1 MTVSP
6 ALSLFMRR
14 ASRWLAALAALGAVG
29 FTVAAAWMFFWVL
42 PNIAE
47 HRETVANLMSRAL
60 GQRVTIEAV
69 TGAWQQAS
77 PAFRLQ
83 GVRLYDKQDRLALNL
98 PEVDATFAWRSLL
111 FLEPRFTRIEL
122 QGLTLDV
129 RRARDKHFY
138 VGGIPVNPADPD
150 SGFSSWLL
158 RQGRVHVGTA
168 TLNWLDEVRD
178 APPLMLEAVDLTL
191 INARRTHNLKLHAI
205 PPAGVA
211 RPLTIEAELTARDV
225 DDIKTWSGVIEAK
238 VAGVSFPRL
247 APWLQ
252 LPYQPRQGWGA
263 LHVNFSVA
271 QGALAEIRAGLDLR
285 AIETV
290 LGEGLPA
297 LRLDRVR
304 GQAVWQGH
312 AEGQRMAF
320 ENLRVA
326 RSGSALGAPF
336 DMGLAWGTAGH
347 EITARALGLSGW
359 ESMLPSL
366 PMEDALRSRLQILK
380 PQGRLDSLTF
390 HWTGT
395 QPGLD
400 NFKVASR
407 FSGVGVT
414 AVDRQPGLSNL
425 SGRIEGDYRAGVF
438 EIASKQA
445 TINLPALFREPVF
458 DLDAIRARGKWKKTK
473 RGRLLVL
480 DEAVFS
486 NRDAAGTA
494 KGSYEAIADHPGVI
508 DLSAHL
514 TRADGTAVYRYLPK
528 KIGDRTVNWTRD
540 AVVSG
545 YSDNVLLTLQG
556 DLTKFPFDQGGG
568 RFVVDARIKDAVIEY
583 VSGWPRIEGIQARM
597 VFRDKVMEVTSDQ
610 ARIYG
615 VSLSAVKAV
624 IPDLLH
630 HDEQLHI
637 DGRANG
643 PFQDFIRFANTSPV
657 GDRLR
662 GLTTALEGGGPMQL
676 ALQMQVPLHHSH
688 DTTLD
693 GKLSFQGNTANLSG
707 LPRLEPIRGD
717 IDFTQESLTAKNLSA
732 QFLGGPLR
740 VDTATTNGQVRILA
754 QGRATADGLI
764 AWLGTA
770 WDKRL
775 SGQTAWRGQ
784 IDLETAGERVRI
796 ESDLVGL
803 ASSLPAPLAKPAAQ
817 ALPLWFTSQPQA
829 NGKQHEVRLG
839 KTVGAV
845 WRSTPD
851 TGFSKGEI
859 RFGGY
864 AVMPGEPGLRLAG
877 SGSGL
882 DITGWMALLPG
893 GRGDGGDG
901 MSLSSIDLNF
911 DAFDLMGRRYQDV
924 SLQGRTR
931 GGLLRTQVSGR
942 EMNGVLTYRP
952 AGAYD
957 STGASARSGSES
969 FRDQP
974 ARVSA
979 QFRQL
984 TIPGVAPASAPG
996 VANGMN
1002 MKAADFPLLDLTVE
1016 DFRLQERAM
1025 GRLEAVARG
1034 APQGLMIESLQLSH
1048 SDSMFRMSGLWRDS
1062 GISETRADLSLS
1074 VLDAGKFLTR
1084 FGFPDTLKRGSA
1096 DIEGNATWEGSP
1108 ADFAFGT
1115 LAGQLDFKAR
1125 GGQFLKVDP
1134 GVGKLLGVLSLQSLP
1149 RRLNFD
1155 FRDIFN
1161 EGYAFDSIGATLR
1174 VARGVVYSDD
1184 FKMRGPS
1191 AKVNMSGLAD
1201 LNQESVQLRV
1211 KVIPKLSES
1220 VAVAGALIGGPLAG
1234 VGALAAQK
1242 LLRDPFEEAI
1252 SKEYMVTGS
1261 WLAPDVKKL
1270 TKSKPKAEIQATEP

>member
-1 MTVSP
+1 MTASP

-14 ASRWLAALAALGAVG
+14 ASRWLAALVALGAVC
-29 FTVAAAWMFFWVL
+29 FTVVAAWMFFWVL

-69 TGAWQQAS
+69 SGAWQQAS

-98 PEVDATFAWRSLL
+98 PEIEATFAWRSLL
-111 FLEPRFTRIEL
+111 FLEPRFTRIDL

-129 RRARDKHFY
+129 RRARDRHFY

-150 SGFSSWLL
+150 SRFSNWLL

-191 INARRTHNLKLHAI
+191 INARRTHNLTLHAI

-211 RPLTIEAELTARDV
+211 RPLTVEAELTARDV
-225 DDIKTWSGVIEAK
+225 DDIKTWSGVIEAE
-238 VAGVSFPRL
+238 VSGVSFPHL

-263 LHVNFSVA
+263 LHVNFSVTR
-271 QGALAEIRAGLDLR
+271 GALSEIRAGLDLR
-285 AIETV
+285 AIEAV

-304 GQAVWQGH
+304 GQAVWQRH

-336 DMGLAWGTAGH
+336 DMGLTWGAAGH
-347 EITARALGLSGW
+347 EITARALSLSGW

-366 PMEDALRSRLQILK
+366 PMEDALRSRLQTLK

-390 HWTGT
+390 RWTGT

-445 TINLPALFREPVF
+445 AINLPALFREPVF
-458 DLDAIRARGKWKKTK
+458 DLDEIRARGGWKKTT
-473 RGRLLVL
+473 RGRLLML
-480 DEAVFS
+480 DEAVFA
-486 NRDAAGTA
+486 NHDAAGTA
-494 KGSYEAIADHPGVI
+494 KGSYEAITDHPGVI

-545 YSDNVLLTLQG
+545 YSDNVFLTLQG

-568 RFVVDARIKDAVIEY
+568 RFVVDAQIRDAVIDY
-583 VSGWPRIEGIQARM
+583 VPGWPRIEGIQARM
-597 VFRDKVMEVTSDQ
+597 VFKDKMMEVTSNQ

-615 VSLSAVKAV
+615 VLLSAVKAV

-630 HDEQLHI
+630 HDEELHI
-637 DGRANG
+637 DGHANG
-643 PFQDFIRFANTSPV
+643 PFRDFILFANTSPV
-657 GDRLR
+657 GNRLR
-662 GLTTALEGGGPMQL
+662 GLTAALEGGGPTQL
-676 ALQMQVPLHHSH
+676 ALQLQVPLHHSH
-688 DTTLD
+688 DTTLT
-693 GKLSFQGNTANLSG
+693 GKLSFQGNTINLSG
-707 LPRLEPIRGD
+707 LPRLDQVRGD
-717 IDFTQESLTAKNLSA
+717 IDFTHENLTAKNMSA

-775 SGQTAWRGQ
+775 SGQTVWRGQ

-817 ALPLWFTSQPQA
+817 ALPLWFTSQPQMG
-829 NGKQHEVRLG
+829 GKQHEVRLG

-845 WRSTPD
+845 WRSTPEAD
-851 TGFSKGEI
+851 FSRGEI
-859 RFGGY
+859 RFGGH
-864 AVMPGEPGLRLAG
+864 AVMPGESGLRLAG

-882 DITGWMALLPG
+882 DISGWMALLPG
-893 GRGDGGDG
+893 GKGDGGDG
-901 MSLSSIDLNF
+901 MSLSSIDLSF

-924 SLQGRTR
+924 RLQGRAR
-931 GGLLRTQVSGR
+931 GGLLRTQVNGR

-952 AGAYD
+952 AG
-957 STGASARSGSES
+957 
-969 FRDQP
+969 DQS

-979 QFRQL
+979 QFKYL
-984 TIPGVAPASAPG
+984 TIPEALPTGATGEAASRTS
-996 VANGMN
+996 
-1002 MKAADFPLLDLTVE
+1002 MKAADFPLIDLTVE
-1016 DFRLQERAM
+1016 DFRLQERTM
-1025 GRLEAVARG
+1025 GRLEALAHG
-1034 APQGLMIESLQLSH
+1034 AAQGLMIENLQLSH
-1048 SDSMFRMSGLWRDS
+1048 PDSVFRMSGLWRDS

-1096 DIEGNATWEGSP
+1096 DIAGNATWEGSP

-1115 LAGQLDFKAR
+1115 LAGQLDFKAQT
-1125 GGQFLKVDP
+1125 GQFLKVDP

>member
-1 MTVSP
+1 
-6 ALSLFMRR
+6 MRR
-14 ASRWLAALAALGAVG
+14 ASRWLAVLAVAGVVC
-29 FTVAAAWMFFWVL
+29 FTVVAAWMFFWVL

-69 TGAWQQAS
+69 SGVWQQAS

-98 PEVDATFAWRSLL
+98 PEIEATFAWRSLL

-129 RRARDKHFY
+129 RRARDRHFY

-150 SGFSSWLL
+150 SRFSNWLL
-158 RQGRVHVGTA
+158 RQGRVHMGAA

-178 APPLMLEAVDLTL
+178 APPLTLEAVDLTL
-191 INARRTHNLKLHAI
+191 INTRRTHNLKLHAI
-205 PPAGVA
+205 PPASVA

-225 DDIKTWSGVIEAK
+225 DDLATWSGVIEAK

-247 APWLQ
+247 SPWLQ
-252 LPYQPRQGWGA
+252 VPYQPRQGWGA
-263 LHVNFSVA
+263 LHVNFSVVR
-271 QGALAEIRAGLDLR
+271 GALSEIRAELDLR

-290 LGEGLPA
+290 LGAGLPA
-297 LRLDRVR
+297 LHLDRVY
-304 GQAVWQGH
+304 GQAVWQRH

-326 RSGSALGAPF
+326 RPGSPLGAPF
-336 DMGLAWGTAGH
+336 DMGLAWGAASH
-347 EITARALGLSGW
+347 EITARALSLSGW
-359 ESMLPSL
+359 ESLLPSL
-366 PMEDALRSRLQILK
+366 PMEEALRSRLQTLK

-390 HWTGT
+390 RWIGT

-407 FSGVGVT
+407 FTGLGVA

-438 EIASKQA
+438 EIASKQMV
-445 TINLPALFREPVF
+445 INLPDLFREPLIN
-458 DLDAIRARGKWKKTK
+458 LDEIRARGGWKKTA
-473 RGRLLVL
+473 RGRLLIL
-480 DEAVFS
+480 DEAVFA

-514 TRADGTAVYRYLPK
+514 TRADGTAVYRYLPR

-545 YSDNVLLTLQG
+545 HSDNVRLTLQG
-556 DLTKFPFDQGGG
+556 DLTKFPFDQGSG
-568 RFVVDARIKDAVIEY
+568 RFVVDAQIKDAVIDY
-583 VSGWPRIEGIQARM
+583 VPGWPRIEGIQARM

-610 ARIYG
+610 AMIYG
-615 VSLSAVKAV
+615 VSLSGVKAV

-630 HDEQLHI
+630 HEEQLHI
-637 DGRANG
+637 NGRANG

-662 GLTTALEGGGPMQL
+662 GLTAAVEGGGPMQL
-676 ALQMQVPLHHSH
+676 ALQLHVPLHHSD
-688 DTTLD
+688 DTTLT
-693 GKLSFQGNTANLSG
+693 GKLSFQGNTVNLSG
-707 LPRLEPIRGD
+707 LPRLDQVRGD
-717 IDFTQESLTAKNLSA
+717 IDFTHENLTTKNMSA

-740 VDTATTNGQVRILA
+740 VDTATTNGSVRILA
-754 QGRATADGLI
+754 QGRATAEGLVN
-764 AWLGTA
+764 WLGAA
-770 WDKRL
+770 WGKRL
-775 SGQTAWRGQ
+775 SGQTTWRGQ

-803 ASSLPAPLAKPAAQ
+803 ASSLPVPLAKPAAQ

-829 NGKQHEVRLG
+829 SGKQHEVRLG

-845 WRSTPD
+845 WRSTPEA
-851 TGFSKGEI
+851 GFSRGEI
-859 RFGGY
+859 RFGGH
-864 AVMPGEPGLRLAG
+864 AVMPAESGLRLAG

-882 DITGWMALLPG
+882 DISGWMALLPG
-893 GRGDGGDG
+893 GSGDGEDG
-901 MSLSSIDLNF
+901 MSLSSINLSF

-924 SLQGRTR
+924 RLQGRAR
-931 GGLLRTQVSGR
+931 GGLLRTQVNGR

-952 AGAYD
+952 AG
-957 STGASARSGSES
+957 
-969 FRDQP
+969 DQP

-979 QFRQL
+979 QFKQL
-984 TIPGVAPASAPG
+984 TIPEALPTGAAGDAASRIS
-996 VANGMN
+996 

-1034 APQGLMIESLQLSH
+1034 AAQGLMIENLQLSH
-1048 SDSMFRMSGLWRDS
+1048 PDSVFRMSGLWRDS

-1096 DIEGNATWEGSP
+1096 EIKGNATWEGSP
-1108 ADFAFGT
+1108 ADFAFAT
-1115 LAGQLDFKAR
+1115 LAGQLDFKAQT
-1125 GGQFLKVDP
+1125 GQFLKVDP

-1174 VARGVVYSDD
+1174 AARGVVYSDD

-1242 LLRDPFEEAI
+1242 LLRDPLEEAI

-1270 TKSKPKAEIQATEP
+1270 TKSKPKAETQATEP